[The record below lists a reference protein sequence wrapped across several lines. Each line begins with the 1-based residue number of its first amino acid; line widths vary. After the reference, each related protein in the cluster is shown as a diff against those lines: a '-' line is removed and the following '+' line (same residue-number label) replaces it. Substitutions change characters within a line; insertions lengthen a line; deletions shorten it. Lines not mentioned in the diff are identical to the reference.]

1 MITVKHGVF
10 HLQNEKNSYL
20 FRVRDGFLE
29 HLHFG
34 ARVSASD
41 ADALAVQ
48 PGCGWGDST
57 LYREDSN
64 ANCMDI
70 FPLEWSG
77 CGRGDYRE
85 SPLELLQNGTP
96 ISTDFRYTGCEALKT
111 PLPSVLPASR
121 GQTVLAVYLEDKAAK
136 LRLTLLY
143 GVLPTVFTRRAIL
156 ENFSDTPVSIHKFMS
171 TCTDIPGDWT
181 MHTFSGG

>member
-1 MITVKHGVF
+1 
-10 HLQNEKNSYL
+10 
-20 FRVRDGFLE
+20 
-29 HLHFG
+29 
-34 ARVSASD
+34 
-41 ADALAVQ
+41 
-48 PGCGWGDST
+48 
-57 LYREDSN
+57 
-64 ANCMDI
+64 MDI

-156 ENFSDTPVSIHKFMS
+156 ENFSDTPVSIQKFMS

-181 MHTFSGG
+181 MHTFSGGWIAEMHHTKTPVAPAWRARPARHPAAQIPASCLPHRTQQRQAARSADSICSIPAVII

>member
-1 MITVKHGVF
+1 MPTAWTF
-10 HLQNEKNSYL
+10 S
-20 FRVRDGFLE
+20 
-29 HLHFG
+29 
-34 ARVSASD
+34 
-41 ADALAVQ
+41 
-48 PGCGWGDST
+48 
-57 LYREDSN
+57 
-64 ANCMDI
+64 
-70 FPLEWSG
+70 PLEWSG

-121 GQTVLAVYLEDKAAK
+121 GQTALAVYLEDKAAK

-156 ENFSDTPVSIHKFMS
+156 EKLQRHACLYSKVHEHLY
-171 TCTDIPGDWT
+171 G
-181 MHTFSGG
+181 HSG